1 MRRLTALIATVLL
14 ALTAPQALACS
25 CPTPPSAE
33 QAKDAEIVAQV
44 RVDRIETAPADGEV
58 FYTLTPL
65 KVWKGDFDSSFL
77 ARTSD
82 EASDCGMPNV
92 RLRTELMLIANRTPD
107 GVATLEACSGS
118 GTYAPDID
126 EAVTAALGPGSAPT
140 LDPAYPPGEIKM
152 DGIEP
157 NPMNIVLVG
166 GTLLV
171 LLGVVVGMLVAGF
184 RRERRRGEQRS

>member
-14 ALTAPQALACS
+14 ALAAPQALACS
-25 CPTPPSAE
+25 CPTPPSTD
-33 QAKDAEIVAQV
+33 QAKDADVVAQV
-44 RVDRIETAPADGEV
+44 RIDRIETAPADGKV

-77 ARTSD
+77 ARTAD
-82 EASDCGMPNV
+82 AVGECGMPNL
-92 RLRTELMLIANRTPD
+92 RLRTELMLIADRTPD

-118 GTYAPDID
+118 GTYAPELD

-157 NPMNIVLVG
+157 NPMNIVLIG

-171 LLGVVVGMLVAGF
+171 LLGVVVGMLIAGF
-184 RRERRRGEQRS
+184 RRERRRGV

>member
-25 CPTPPSAE
+25 CSTPPSTD
-33 QAKDAEIVAQV
+33 QAKDADVVAQV
-44 RVDRIETAPADGEV
+44 RIDRIETAPADGTV

-65 KVWKGDFDSSFL
+65 KVWKGEFDSSFL
-77 ARTSD
+77 ARTADAVD
-82 EASDCGMPNV
+82 ECGMPNF
-92 RLRTELMLIANRTPD
+92 RLRTELMLIADRDSD

-118 GTYAPDID
+118 GTYAPELD
-126 EAVTAALGPGSAPT
+126 EAVTAALGPGAAPT

-157 NPMNIVLVG
+157 NPMNIVLIG

-171 LLGVVVGMLVAGF
+171 LLGVVVGMLIAGF
-184 RRERRRGEQRS
+184 RRQRR

>member
-14 ALTAPQALACS
+14 ALAAPQALACS

-44 RVDRIETAPADGEV
+44 RVDRIETAPADGKV

-107 GVATLEACSGS
+107 AVATLEACSGS

-184 RRERRRGEQRS
+184 RRERRRGA

>member
-25 CPTPPSAE
+25 CPTPPSTN
-33 QAKDAEIVAQV
+33 QAKDADVVAQV
-44 RVDRIETAPADGEV
+44 RIDRIETAPADGTV

-77 ARTSD
+77 ARTAD
-82 EASDCGMPNV
+82 AVGECGMPNL
-92 RLRTELMLIANRTPD
+92 RLRTELMLIADRDSD

-118 GTYAPDID
+118 GTYAPELD

-157 NPMNIVLVG
+157 NPMNIVLIG

-171 LLGVVVGMLVAGF
+171 LLGVVVGMLIAGF
-184 RRERRRGEQRS
+184 RRERRRGV

>member
-1 MRRLTALIATVLL
+1 MRRLVALLATALL
-14 ALTAPQALACS
+14 ALAAPQAMACS

-44 RVDRIETAPADGEV
+44 RIDRIETAPADGQV

-77 ARTSD
+77 ARTSA
-82 EASDCGMPNV
+82 EANDCGMPNFP
-92 RLRTELMLIANRTPD
+92 LRTELMLIADRTPD

-118 GTYAPDID
+118 STYAPDLD
-126 EAVTAALGPGSAPT
+126 EAVTAVLGPGAAPT

-152 DGIEP
+152 DGVEP
-157 NPMNIVLVG
+157 NPMNIVVIG

-171 LLGVVVGMLVAGF
+171 LLGVVVGMLIAGF
-184 RRERRRGEQRS
+184 RRERRRGAQRS

>member
-14 ALTAPQALACS
+14 ALAAPQALACS
-25 CPTPPSAE
+25 CPTPPSTD
-33 QAKDAEIVAQV
+33 QAKDADVVAQV
-44 RVDRIETAPADGEV
+44 RIDRIETAPADGKV

-77 ARTSD
+77 ARTAD
-82 EASDCGMPNV
+82 AVGECGMPNL
-92 RLRTELMLIANRTPD
+92 RLRTELMLIADRTPD
-107 GVATLEACSGS
+107 GVATLESCSGS
-118 GTYAPDID
+118 GTYAPELD

-157 NPMNIVLVG
+157 NPMNIVLIG

-171 LLGVVVGMLVAGF
+171 LLGVVVGMLIAGF
-184 RRERRRGEQRS
+184 RRERRRGV

>member
-25 CPTPPSAE
+25 CPTPPSID
-33 QAKDAEIVAQV
+33 QAKDADVVAQV
-44 RVDRIETAPADGEV
+44 RIDRIETAPADGTV

-82 EASDCGMPNV
+82 EASECGMPNL
-92 RLRTELMLIANRTPD
+92 RLRTELMLIADRD
-107 GVATLEACSGS
+107 SGGVATLEACSGS
-118 GTYAPDID
+118 GTYVPELD
-126 EAVTAALGPGSAPT
+126 EAVTAALGPGAAPT

-152 DGIEP
+152 DGIKP
-157 NPMNIVLVG
+157 NPMNIVLIG

-171 LLGVVVGMLVAGF
+171 LLGVVVGMLIAGF
-184 RRERRRGEQRS
+184 RRERRRGV

>member
-1 MRRLTALIATVLL
+1 MMRRLTALLATVLL
-14 ALTAPQALACS
+14 ALAAPQALACS
-25 CPTPPSAE
+25 CPTPPSTD
-33 QAKDAEIVAQV
+33 QTKDADIVAQV
-44 RVDRIETAPADGEV
+44 RIDRIETAPADGKV

-77 ARTSD
+77 ARTADAVD
-82 EASDCGMPNV
+82 ECGMPNL
-92 RLRTELMLIANRTPD
+92 RLRTELMLIADRDSD

-118 GTYAPDID
+118 GTYVPELD
-126 EAVTAALGPGSAPT
+126 EAVTAALGPGTAPT

-157 NPMNIVLVG
+157 NPMNIVLIG

-171 LLGVVVGMLVAGF
+171 LLGVVVGMLIAGL
-184 RRERRRGEQRS
+184 RRQRR

>member
-33 QAKDAEIVAQV
+33 QAKDADIVAQV
-44 RVDRIETAPADGEV
+44 RIDRIETAPADGTV

-77 ARTSD
+77 VRTSD
-82 EASDCGMPNV
+82 AVGECGMPNL
-92 RLRTELMLIANRTPD
+92 RLRTELMLIADRD
-107 GVATLEACSGS
+107 SGGVATLEACSGS
-118 GTYAPDID
+118 GTYVPELD
-126 EAVTAALGPGSAPT
+126 EAVTAALGPGAAPT

-157 NPMNIVLVG
+157 NPMNIVVIG

-171 LLGVVVGMLVAGF
+171 LLGVVVGMLIAGF
-184 RRERRRGEQRS
+184 RRERRRGV